1 MLQALVISGIANG
14 SIYAVVALGLTLVYR
29 STRVL
34 NFAHGE
40 VVMLGAYLGYTFY
53 RILALPYAV
62 TAIATVVCGFA
73 LGLVLERVARRPLA
87 SGSLISVMLATV
99 GIGFALKG
107 VALVLWLD
115 DYLTFPPIYGMA
127 PLSVG
132 RLFLTAQDV
141 ILIGTSLTLMLVFFA
156 LFRLTSLGKRLR
168 ASASNRLG
176 AALVGIRVERMFA
189 SAWGLACVLGVM
201 AGLLIAPIS
210 LVYPD
215 MGFDV
220 FVKSFAGAVLGGFGS
235 FTGAVV
241 GSLLVGMI
249 EHLAGGYISTVLVG
263 AAPFVI
269 IAGVLLIFPRG
280 LFGGVR
286 ES

>member
-62 TAIATVVCGFA
+62 TAIMTVACGFA

-87 SGSLISVMLATV
+87 SGSLISVVLATV

-107 VALVLWLD
+107 VARLLWLD

-141 ILIGTSLTLMLVFFA
+141 ILIGTSLTLMIVFFA

-176 AALVGIRVERMFA
+176 AVLVGIRVERMFA

-241 GSLLVGMI
+241 GSLLVGVI

-263 AAPFVI
+263 ASPFVI